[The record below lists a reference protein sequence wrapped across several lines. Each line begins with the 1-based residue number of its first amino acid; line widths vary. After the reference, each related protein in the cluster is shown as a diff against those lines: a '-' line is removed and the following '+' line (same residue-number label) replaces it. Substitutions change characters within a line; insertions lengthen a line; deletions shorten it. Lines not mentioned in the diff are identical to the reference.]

1 MFVYLIA
8 QIKNQQKGFREW
20 NLSRRIE
27 YMTYMASKT
36 SPCLRF
42 NVGVAQEGGESSEE
56 DIGHNTN
63 RPGVTENIVG
73 DCDAKH
79 QDTHYPTNKHTFVAG
94 AGFVDD
100 IVILDAI

>member
-27 YMTYMASKT
+27 YMTIASKT

-63 RPGVTENIVG
+63 RPGVTENIEG
-73 DCDAKH
+73 DDDCDAKH
-79 QDTHYPTNKHTFVAG
+79 QDTQPINTLLWQVL
-94 AGFVDD
+94 VLLM
-100 IVILDAI
+100 IL

>member
-8 QIKNQQKGFREW
+8 HIKNQQKGFREW

-27 YMTYMASKT
+27 YMTYMALKT
-36 SPCLRF
+36 SSCLRF

-63 RPGVTENIVG
+63 RPGVTENIEG
-73 DCDAKH
+73 DDDCDAKH
-79 QDTHYPTNKHTFVAG
+79 QDTQPINTLLWQGLVLLM
-94 AGFVDD
+94 
-100 IVILDAI
+100 IL